1 MPSLTGRFIRLC
13 ERNPDGSYATRAN
26 RLRTLIA
33 AGRALHEL
41 GYRLHH
47 PRGLKPKHIEA
58 LVTRWQQE
66 GQTSGTLKNKLSVLR
81 WWAEKVDKRSV
92 IARNNARYGVANRV
106 YVTNENKA
114 CDVTAEQLA
123 KVKDPRVRASLE
135 LQRAFGLRREE
146 AIKFNPQ
153 WADRGDRIVL
163 KATWTK
169 GGKEREVPIR
179 NEGQRAV
186 LSLAHRT
193 AGRGSLIEP
202 NRRYVDQLR
211 IYERQTANAGLSK
224 LHGLRHLYAQERY
237 SEFTESLA
245 HQRLGTTGWAAPACG
260 GPKLKE
266 LTASQK
272 AVDHEARLT
281 ISQELGHERQQIAAI
296 YLGR

>member
-13 ERNPDGSYATRAN
+13 ERNPDSSYATRAN
-26 RLRTLIA
+26 RLRTLVA

-41 GYRLHH
+41 GYKLKH
-47 PRGLKPKHIEA
+47 PQGLKPKHVEA

-92 IARNNARYGVANRV
+92 IARDNTHYGIANRV

-114 CDVTAEQLA
+114 CELPRRQLEQ
-123 KVKDPRVRASLE
+123 VKGRRVRSSLE

-146 AIKFNPQ
+146 AIKFNPS

-179 NEGQRAV
+179 NERQRAA
-186 LSLAHRT
+186 LALAHRT
-193 AGRGSLIEP
+193 AGRSSLIEP

-237 SEFTESLA
+237 RELTDKLA
-245 HQRLGTTGWAAPACG
+245 REQLGTAGWPAPVWAAPSS
-260 GPKLKE
+260 K
-266 LTASQK
+266 S
-272 AVDHEARLT
+272 
-281 ISQELGHERQQIAAI
+281 
-296 YLGR
+296 

>member
-33 AGRALHEL
+33 AGRALRQL
-41 GYRLHH
+41 GYKLHH
-47 PRGLKPKHIEA
+47 PRGLKPKHVEA
-58 LVTRWQQE
+58 LVTHWQRE

-81 WWAEKVDKRSV
+81 WWAEKIDKRSV
-92 IARNNARYGVANRV
+92 IARDNAHYGIENRV

-114 CDVTAEQLA
+114 RELAAEQLER
-123 KVKDPRVRASLE
+123 VKDARVRASLE

-146 AIKFNPQ
+146 AIKFNPN

-179 NEGQRAV
+179 NDRQRSA
-186 LSLAHRT
+186 LALAHQI

-224 LHGLRHLYAQERY
+224 LHGLRHLYAQDRFREL
-237 SEFTESLA
+237 TESLA
-245 HQRLGTTGWAAPACG
+245 RKQLGIAGWPAPACG

-266 LTASQK
+266 LTESQK
-272 AVDHEARLT
+272 AIDDAVRLT
-281 ISQELGHERQQIAAI
+281 ISRELGHDRKQIAAI